1 MLATRRVCFI
11 GRRISEFGAPSQV
24 DGSLA
29 GCRWQISATDWG
41 CVLYQLKS
49 SKIWAVRTRDFD
61 KRRDPDAV
69 RPDVSEI
76 LFVDSGVSAFSE
88 VLRHLRPEVGAIVLD
103 AKKPAARQMAT
114 AVGGLGGLQAIHV
127 IAHGAPGRVAFASG
141 DWSSETLA
149 NEASDL
155 ATIGGSLDEG
165 GALGLWSCRA
175 GAGSEGSDFIVSLSR
190 AAGRPVAA
198 ASHDVGARALGG
210 FWELNMRTEGAEAR
224 SPLTEVGM
232 GIYAG
237 ILIAEVMVT
246 GTLPVGNMAGPVTY
260 YIVDS
265 DQKAIVGQVM
275 LPGAMPKATP
285 VSMAVKV
292 PNITAPLAIGTFD
305 DSGNFQPSKILS
317 VSASAKP
324 TGAMGP
330 SGR

>member
-1 MLATRRVCFI
+1 M
-11 GRRISEFGAPSQV
+11 
-24 DGSLA
+24 
-29 GCRWQISATDWG
+29 
-41 CVLYQLKS
+41 
-49 SKIWAVRTRDFD
+49 
-61 KRRDPDAV
+61 
-69 RPDVSEI
+69 SEI
-76 LFVDSGVSAFSE
+76 LFVDSGVPDFNA

-103 AKKPAARQMAT
+103 AKRPAARQMAT
-114 AVGGLGGLQAIHV
+114 AVAGIGGLQAIHV

-141 DWSSETLA
+141 EWSSETVSS
-149 NEASDL
+149 EASDL
-155 ATIGGSLDEG
+155 AIIGGSLSKDC
-165 GALGLWSCRA
+165 ALQLWSCRA
-175 GAGSEGSDFIVSLSR
+175 GVGSEGSDFMVSLSR

-198 ASHDVGARALGG
+198 ASYDVGARALGG
-210 FWELNMRTEGAEAR
+210 FWELNMRTEGAEAH

-260 YIVDS
+260 YIVDT

-292 PNITAPLAIGTFD
+292 PNATVSLAIGTFD
-305 DSGNFQPSKILS
+305 DRGNFQLSSILS
-317 VSASAKP
+317 VNSPVKP